1 MDLTH
6 INKEGRAK
14 MVDVGDKDVTER
26 VAKATGTIFMKKETV
41 DLIKSGGHQKG
52 DVLSVAQVAGIS
64 AAKETFRAIP
74 MCHILLIDGINLTF
88 NLGKSFVTVDSI
100 VRIHGK
106 TGVEMEALHAVEIAL
121 LTIYDMCKAVDPSM
135 RIENIRLLEKTG
147 GKSDYK
153 LYNGRIGKVLALNIS
168 EKKGV
173 KKTPIDSA
181 QFKVDH
187 GMKGDA
193 HAGNWHR
200 QVSLLDKSSIDI
212 MRESGLDLKDGDFA
226 ENITTEGM
234 ELYKLPVGSILKIGE
249 SIQEVTQIGKEC
261 HNGCA
266 IKNQVGECIMPTQGI
281 FTKVIKNGEVFSGD
295 PIIVL

>member
-14 MVDVGDKDVTER
+14 MVDIGDKDVTER
-26 VAKATGTIFMKKETV
+26 IAKATGSIFMKKETAT
-41 DLIKSGGHQKG
+41 LIKTGGHKKG
-52 DVLSVAQVAGIS
+52 DVLSVAQIAGIS

-88 NLGKSFVTVDSI
+88 DIGKDFVTVDAI
-100 VRIHGK
+100 VKIHGK

-121 LTIYDMCKAVDPSM
+121 LTIYDMCKAVDASM

-153 LYNGRIGKVLALNIS
+153 LDNGRIGKVLALNIS
-168 EKKGV
+168 EKKGI
-173 KKTPIDSA
+173 KKTPVDSA

-187 GMKGDA
+187 GIEGDA

-281 FTKVIKNGEVFSGD
+281 FTKVIKSGKVFPGD
-295 PIIVL
+295 AIIVL